1 MKNFLR
7 LLAVAIVVSLPS
19 DSYFLSKLLALC
31 KHSSLDNAKSSYR
44 LPPTTSFLLIRH
56 LFYWLEAFQYLKM
69 LAVFLVIS
77 IKNWMANGMKDL
89 LLLQWAVRIRFP
101 FDCFQNNSRLVNR
114 IGWSYF
120 RIWGWNWPLEK
131 KNLIV
136 YLESGY
142 SSSQFP
148 IPFKYVVPIF
158 DFSCELSLPILLRIL
173 YLSFPHLFSCVPNV
187 KTILLRWISCR

>member
-44 LPPTTSFLLIRH
+44 LPPTTSFLLVRH

-131 KNLIV
+131 KIW
-136 YLESGY
+136 SFT
-142 SSSQFP
+142 SSLDTLRLNFLSRLSMLCQF
-148 IPFKYVVPIF
+148 
-158 DFSCELSLPILLRIL
+158 ST
-173 YLSFPHLFSCVPNV
+173 FPANFPYRS
-187 KTILLRWISCR
+187 S